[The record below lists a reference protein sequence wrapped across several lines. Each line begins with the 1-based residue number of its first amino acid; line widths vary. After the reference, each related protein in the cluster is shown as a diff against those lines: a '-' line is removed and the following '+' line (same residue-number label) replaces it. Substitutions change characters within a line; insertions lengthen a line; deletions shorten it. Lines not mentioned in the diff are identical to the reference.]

1 MGDIIFTER
10 DMTGTEDAR
19 DIAERQEQWF
29 VMRDLTR
36 PNTKVP
42 AFLMLQQLNVRCF
55 TPMVWKIVLRRGQR
69 ERVMAPYMHDLLFV
83 YDTRET
89 IDAIVGR
96 VRTFQYR
103 YLRNTNR
110 VPMTVRNEEMERFIQ
125 AVGHSESIRYYRPEE
140 ITPDMRHRKIRIIG
154 GQLDGLEG
162 SLLTVRG
169 SKTRRL
175 LVEIPSLLAASV
187 EVNPEFIQLL

>member
-1 MGDIIFTER
+1 MVEAGVLKNPIDTS
-10 DMTGTEDAR
+10 TVV
-19 DIAERQEQWF
+19 QWF

-36 PNTKVP
+36 SNAKMP
-42 AFLMLQQLNVRCF
+42 AYKMLQERGVRCF
-55 TPMVWKIVLRRGQR
+55 TPMTEQIIVRNGRRVR
-69 ERVMAPYMHDLLFV
+69 CVVPYIHDLVFV
-83 YDTRET
+83 CGTRDEL
-89 IDAIVGR
+89 DPIVAR
-96 VRTFQYR
+96 VATLQYR
-103 YLRNTNR
+103 YLRGR